1 MAHKAGFVNIVGSP
15 NVGKSTLM
23 NGLVGARMSIITS
36 KHQTTRHRIRGL
48 VNGSDFQIVYSDT
61 PGVLEPKYNLH
72 EKMMNFVSESLRDA
86 DIILLVTDIF
96 EDSMNHAETLRK
108 ITDMDIPKFVL
119 INKID
124 LAKDMEI
131 VEKKVALW
139 AELMPGAQILPIS
152 ALEKVNTD
160 FVIQKIKE
168 LLPESPAYFPK
179 DELTDKPMRFFIS
192 EIIREKIFTTYNK
205 EVPYSCEVV
214 VEEYKEDMPTEGKS
228 KKTITK
234 IRALIIVNRETQ
246 KGIIIGHQ
254 GSKLTKVGTEARKDI
269 EEFIG
274 KKVFLDLYVK
284 VDKDWKEKDNKLN
297 QFGYDG

>member
-61 PGVLEPKYNLH
+61 PGVLEPKYKLH

>member
-61 PGVLEPKYNLH
+61 PGVLEPKYKLH

-108 ITDMDIPKFVL
+108 ITDMNVPKFVL

-124 LAKDMEI
+124 LAKDMET
-131 VEKKVALW
+131 VEKKVELW
-139 AELMPGAQILPIS
+139 AKLMPGAQILPIS

-168 LLPESPAYFPK
+168 LLPESPPYFPK

-214 VEEYKEDMPTEGKS
+214 VEEYKEDVPTEGKS
-228 KKTITK
+228 KKSITK

>member
-23 NGLVGARMSIITS
+23 NGLVGEKMSIITS
-36 KHQTTRHRIRGL
+36 KHQTTRHRIRGI
-48 VNGSDFQIVYSDT
+48 VSGNDFQIVYSDT
-61 PGVLEPKYNLH
+61 PGVLEPKYKLH
-72 EKMMNFVSESLRDA
+72 EKMMNFVNDSLRDA
-86 DIILLVTDIF
+86 DIILMVTDIF
-96 EDSMNHAETLRK
+96 EDSMNHKETLEK
-108 ITDMDIPKFVL
+108 IQKMEVPKFVL

-124 LAKDMEI
+124 LARDMSI
-131 VEKKVALW
+131 VEEKVELW
-139 AELMPGAQILPIS
+139 SKLMPGAQILPIS

-160 FVIQKIKE
+160 FVINKIRE
-168 LLPESPAYFPK
+168 LLPVSPAYFPK
-179 DELTDKPMRFFIS
+179 DELTDKPMKFFIS

-214 VEEYKEDMPTEGKS
+214 VEEYKEDVPTKGLS
-228 KKTITK
+228 KKLITR
-234 IRALIIVNRETQ
+234 IRAIILVNRETQ

-254 GSKLTKVGTEARKDI
+254 GNKLTEVGTEARKDI

-284 VDKDWKEKDNKLN
+284 VDKDWKEKDNKLS
-297 QFGYDG
+297 QYGYNG

>member
-61 PGVLEPKYNLH
+61 PGVLEPKYKLH

-96 EDSMNHAETLRK
+96 EDSMSHAETLRK
-108 ITDMDIPKFVL
+108 ITDMDVPKFVL

-131 VEKKVALW
+131 VEQKVSQW

-168 LLPESPAYFPK
+168 LLPDSPAYFPK

-214 VEEYKEDMPTEGKS
+214 VEEYKEDVPTEGKS
-228 KKTITK
+228 KKMITK

-254 GSKLTKVGTEARKDI
+254 GNKLTKVGTEARKDI

>member
-36 KHQTTRHRIRGL
+36 KHQTTRHRIRGI
-48 VNGSDFQIVYSDT
+48 VNGPDFQIVYSDT
-61 PGVLEPKYNLH
+61 PGVLEPKYKLH

-108 ITDMDIPKFVL
+108 ITEMDVPKFVL

-124 LAKDMEI
+124 LAKDMET
-131 VEKKVALW
+131 VEKKVESW
-139 AELMPGAQILPIS
+139 AKLMPGAQILPIS

-205 EVPYSCEVV
+205 EVPYSCEVL
-214 VEEYKEDMPTEGKS
+214 VEEYKEDVPTEGKS

-234 IRALIIVNRETQ
+234 IRALILVNRETQ

-254 GSKLTKVGTEARKDI
+254 GNKLTKVGTEARKDI

>member
-1 MAHKAGFVNIVGSP
+1 MAHKAGFVNIVGNP

-36 KHQTTRHRIRGL
+36 KHQTTRHRIRGI
-48 VNGSDFQIVYSDT
+48 VNGPDFQIVYSDT
-61 PGVLEPKYNLH
+61 PGVLEPKYKLH

-108 ITDMDIPKFVL
+108 ITDMDVPKFVL

-124 LAKDMEI
+124 LAKDMET
-131 VEKKVALW
+131 VEKKVESW
-139 AELMPGAQILPIS
+139 AKLMPGAQILPIS

-214 VEEYKEDMPTEGKS
+214 VEEYKEDVPTEGKS

-234 IRALIIVNRETQ
+234 IRALILVNRETQ

-254 GSKLTKVGTEARKDI
+254 GNKLTKVGTEARKDI

>member
-61 PGVLEPKYNLH
+61 PGVLEPKYKLH

-108 ITDMDIPKFVL
+108 ITDMDVPKFVL

>member
-36 KHQTTRHRIRGL
+36 KHQTTRHRIRGI
-48 VNGSDFQIVYSDT
+48 VNGPDFQIVYSDT
-61 PGVLEPKYNLH
+61 PGVLEPKYKLH

-108 ITDMDIPKFVL
+108 ITDMDVPKFVL

-124 LAKDMEI
+124 LAKDMET
-131 VEKKVALW
+131 VEKKVESW
-139 AELMPGAQILPIS
+139 AKLMPGAQILPIS

-205 EVPYSCEVV
+205 EVPYSCEVL
-214 VEEYKEDMPTEGKS
+214 VEEYKEDVPTEGKS

-234 IRALIIVNRETQ
+234 IRALILVNRETQ

-254 GSKLTKVGTEARKDI
+254 GNKLTKVGTEARKDI

-297 QFGYDG
+297 QFGYVG

>member
-61 PGVLEPKYNLH
+61 PGVLEPKYKLH

-108 ITDMDIPKFVL
+108 ITDMDVPKFVL

-124 LAKDMEI
+124 LAKDMET
-131 VEKKVALW
+131 VEKKVAMW

-214 VEEYKEDMPTEGKS
+214 VEEYKEDVPTEGKS
-228 KKTITK
+228 KKKITK
-234 IRALIIVNRETQ
+234 IRALILVNRETQ